1 MAKPDADVLISPV
14 EAERAAEAVIAKADE
29 QRASAL
35 ETLALVQHARAQVL
49 SRDVERLKG
58 VADDRAAV
66 LGQVVEATESTA
78 QQIGLEAKRSRLVQ
92 PEPSRE
98 LAKVYGQVLDE
109 QQGPVRD
116 ATVQVVDSTGKQ
128 VRGASATT
136 DDEGSFVLEWKPPA
150 PKDGEQQEVRLRVV
164 EGRTSVLHEDD
175 EPRERPAGS
184 VEYREIV
191 VAKERE

>member
-1 MAKPDADVLISPV
+1 M
-14 EAERAAEAVIAKADE
+14 IAKADE

-49 SRDVERLKG
+49 SRDVERLKAVG
-58 VADDRAAV
+58 DDRAAV
-66 LGQVVEATESTA
+66 LGHVVEASESTA
-78 QQIGLEAKRSRLVQ
+78 QQIELEAKRTRLVQ
-92 PEPSRE
+92 PEPSRD

-109 QQGPVRD
+109 QLGPVRD

-175 EPRERPAGS
+175 EPRERPAGA

>member
-1 MAKPDADVLISPV
+1 MAKPDANVLISPD

-58 VADDRAAV
+58 VADERAAV
-66 LGQVVEATESTA
+66 FGQMLETTESTA
-78 QQIGLEAKRSRLVQ
+78 QQVELEAKRARLVQ
-92 PEPSRE
+92 PAPSTD
-98 LAKVYGQVLDE
+98 LSKVYGQVLDE
-109 QQGPVRD
+109 QFQPVRD
-116 ATVQVVDSTGKQ
+116 AAVQVVDSTGKQ

-136 DDEGSFVLEWKPPA
+136 DADGLFVLEWKPPA

-175 EPRERPAGS
+175 EPKERPAGA

-191 VAKERE
+191 VAMESG